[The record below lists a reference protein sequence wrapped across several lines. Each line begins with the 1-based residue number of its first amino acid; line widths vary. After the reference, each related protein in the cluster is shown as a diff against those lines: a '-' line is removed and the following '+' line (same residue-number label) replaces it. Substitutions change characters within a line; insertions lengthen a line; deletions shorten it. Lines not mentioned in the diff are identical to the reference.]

1 MGVNHVPGD
10 SGKHYVMGVDL
21 TGALSRSRAC
31 SAGSAPARGK
41 RKGEREVGI
50 SLAASGGE
58 GGREGWRERV
68 RTRSFQNRTAAGCT
82 GADPGGP
89 KESSPFR
96 NNLCRRRRGH
106 FADGT
111 GGRRTRTGRVMPSSG
126 DRAGRNDDEKE
137 EDDERKSLMT
147 RSFFD
152 DRRERSWRGKKK
164 PSTFS

>member
-1 MGVNHVPGD
+1 MGVNDVPGD

-21 TGALSRSRAC
+21 TAPFLARALAY

-50 SLAASGGE
+50 SLAASKIERRLAAPAPIPEVPKSHPHFVITSAAAAGVTSPMGRARA
-58 GGREGWRERV
+58 GGR
-68 RTRSFQNRTAAGCT
+68 
-82 GADPGGP
+82 
-89 KESSPFR
+89 
-96 NNLCRRRRGH
+96 
-106 FADGT
+106 
-111 GGRRTRTGRVMPSSG
+111 GRRVMPSSG

-152 DRRERSWRGKKK
+152 DRPPRPPRAAERRRR
-164 PSTFS
+164 

>member
-1 MGVNHVPGD
+1 MGVNDVPGD

-21 TGALSRSRAC
+21 TAPFLARALAY

-50 SLAASGGE
+50 SLAASGVGR
-58 GGREGWRERV
+58 GREGGSGCALAVSKIER
-68 RTRSFQNRTAAGCT
+68 RLAGCT

-111 GGRRTRTGRVMPSSG
+111 GGRRTRTTGDAIIGGSSEAERRRKGGGR
-126 DRAGRNDDEKE
+126 REEIFDDEIV
-137 EDDERKSLMT
+137 
-147 RSFFD
+147 F
-152 DRRERSWRGKKK
+152 RRPAAAAAAS
-164 PSTFS
+164 S